1 MHHSHLKLMR
11 MINFKVAL
19 QLPSLTDL
27 YQTWAVIRRVG
38 RNEEVRRAHSELWGN
53 VTQLTT
59 IRNESYTAYVQWL
72 TLLTNT
78 VKQSHS

>member
-1 MHHSHLKLMR
+1 MR